1 MRARQQELATGK
13 RKSGDARSFVFPGGD
28 FMGAVRRELSSREL
42 SERLKVI
49 AETYSEA
56 LKEGFADRLISVAL
70 FGSLARGEATPSSDI
85 DLLVIMEELPRGRF
99 ARRRLLQV
107 ADQSIEAELAALHEE
122 GIVADLCVILQT
134 PEEAKTVRPLYLDLV
149 EDAILLFDRDGFL
162 AGALEQLKHSLRR
175 KGARRLRL
183 GKVRYWDLKP
193 DLVPG
198 EIFEI

>member
-1 MRARQQELATGK
+1 M
-13 RKSGDARSFVFPGGD
+13 
-28 FMGAVRRELSSREL
+28 
-42 SERLKVI
+42 
-49 AETYSEA
+49 
-56 LKEGFADRLISVAL
+56 
-70 FGSLARGEATPSSDI
+70 
-85 DLLVIMEELPRGRF
+85 
-99 ARRRLLQV
+99 